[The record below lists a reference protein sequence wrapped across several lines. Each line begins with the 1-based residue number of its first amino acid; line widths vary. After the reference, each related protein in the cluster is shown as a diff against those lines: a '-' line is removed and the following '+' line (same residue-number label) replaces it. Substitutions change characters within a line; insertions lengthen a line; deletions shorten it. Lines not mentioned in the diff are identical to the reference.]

1 MKNKQT
7 YLTWGSFALLFFVI
21 LGYAVKFYPDQLA
34 FLDVDFQNGLRGT
47 LPDHLT
53 HFYRKV
59 TILAN
64 SPVILL
70 YTAVLASY
78 FYYQKRWK
86 AEGAFLLGNLV
97 ILGLLSTL
105 LKLVYN
111 RPRPSLA
118 YLIEDPIGASFP
130 SWHAASSLTVA
141 ITLAII
147 LQQRLNRVWLRQ
159 VLQAVLLLL
168 ALVTGISRIY
178 LGVHY
183 PSDILAGWLLSV
195 AVTLILFPFYDQ
207 KRFEWRFTS
216 KQR

>member
-1 MKNKQT
+1 MKNKQI

-21 LGYAVKFYPDQLA
+21 LGYAVKFYPDQLS
-34 FLDVDFQNGLRGT
+34 FLDVGLQDGVRGS
-47 LPDHLT
+47 LPDYLT
-53 HFYRKV
+53 SFYRQI
-59 TILAN
+59 TFLGN

-70 YTAVLASY
+70 YTALMASH
-78 FYYQKRWK
+78 FYYQRRWK
-86 AEGAFLLGNLV
+86 AEGLFLLGNLV

-105 LKLVYN
+105 FKMVYN

-118 YLIEDPIGASFP
+118 YLIDHPIGASFP

-141 ITLAII
+141 ITVAII
-147 LQQRLNRVWLRQ
+147 LQQRMTRIGLRRF
-159 VLQAVLLLL
+159 LQGLLLVL
-168 ALVTGISRIY
+168 AVAVGLSRIY

-183 PSDILAGWLLSV
+183 PSDILAGWLLSI